1 MRPNESNIFPR
12 LDEKREERYGEKKRE
27 IRGGVKVN
35 DYIHIV
41 CIEIGASFKTRRIS
55 LSRFV
60 YAMRSSIARFSGIRN
75 SSRFA
80 REGREETGSIVQGGP
95 RETETRKEG
104 RKEERKKENAYR

>member
-1 MRPNESNIFPR
+1 M
-12 LDEKREERYGEKKRE
+12 EKKRE
-27 IRGGVKVN
+27 RDSRWRESERLYTYRMYRN
-35 DYIHIV
+35 R
-41 CIEIGASFKTRRIS
+41 CIKNLS

-80 REGREETGSIVQGGP
+80 REGREETGSIVQGGR
-95 RETETRKEG
+95 RETETRKEE

>member
-12 LDEKREERYGEKKRE
+12 LDEKREERYGEKERE
-27 IRGGVKVN
+27 ILGGVKVN

-41 CIEIGASFKTRRIS
+41 CIEIGALRIS

-80 REGREETGSIVQGGP
+80 REGREETGSIVQGGR